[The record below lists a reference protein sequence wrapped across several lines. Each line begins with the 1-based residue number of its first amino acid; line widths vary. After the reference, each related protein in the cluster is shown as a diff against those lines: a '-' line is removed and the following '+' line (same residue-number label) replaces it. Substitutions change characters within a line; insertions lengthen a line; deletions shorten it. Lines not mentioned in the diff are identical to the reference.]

1 MEARLNQSEPYIF
14 FTESS
19 INLGG
24 QELQALQQM
33 NALGRLGYQTVLL
46 CRRGSAIAAQAQA
59 RGLQVE
65 IAGFRNAFDIK
76 SIFQMIKLIKQL
88 RPITLM
94 CHGSRDAL
102 VSATAIRSA
111 ALLGFRPPKL
121 FRIKTFQQGRPLSFA
136 YNYLF
141 TKTLTPSEHLRQEFL
156 VNKWIN
162 LFKVEVLYPGV
173 NFAVLDSDSGALPS
187 PVIHWLDVHPGP
199 IIAHGAVLRGEKGH
213 QIILQALLIVRK
225 EFPNVRY
232 VIAGDGH
239 DRSLLEQQICDL
251 GLVDNVFLAGHLSSI
266 SALLKRCDLAV
277 LPSLREPLGMFQ
289 IEAQYLEVPVIASD
303 VDGIPETILHQKT
316 GLLVSPGVVDEWA
329 SAILWALYNPVLIKE
344 LAVAGKH
351 YVAEKFS
358 IEKNTQSL
366 LKLFH

>member
-1 MEARLNQSEPYIF
+1 MINHWVGNFSTII

-33 NALGRLGYQTVLL
+33 SALNELGYQTILL
-46 CRRGSAIAAQAQA
+46 CKSGSAISTAAQL
-59 RGLQVE
+59 RGLQFL
-65 IAGFRNAFDIK
+65 ALTFRNAFDLK
-76 SIFQMIKLIKQL
+76 SIALVSKLIQQY
-88 RPITLM
+88 RPIALM

-102 VSATAIRSA
+102 ISALAMKCF
-111 ALLGFRPPKL
+111 ALIGICPPKL

-141 TKTLTPSEHLRQEFL
+141 NSTLVPSEHLRQKFL
-156 VNKWIN
+156 VNKWIKPN
-162 LFKVEVLYPGV
+162 KIKVLYPGIH
-173 NFAVLDSDSGALPS
+173 FSALDLHESALPDTLLD
-187 PVIHWLDVHPGP
+187 WLDTHPGAV
-199 IIAHGAVLRGEKGH
+199 ISHGAVLRGEKGH
-213 QIILQALLIVRK
+213 ATILQALLIVR
-225 EFPNVRY
+225 EQYPNIRY

-239 DRSLLEQQICDL
+239 DRSLLERQIQDL
-251 GLVDNVFLAGHLSSI
+251 DLTENVFLAGHLSSV
-266 SALLKRCDLAV
+266 APLLKRSDLAV

-316 GLLVSPGVVDEWA
+316 GLLVKPGDPEEWA
-329 SAILWALYNPVLIKE
+329 VAILWVLNHSD
-344 LAVAGKH
+344 LAKQLAIAGKS

-358 IEKNTQSL
+358 IDKNTQAL
-366 LKLFH
+366 LMLVN

>member
-1 MEARLNQSEPYIF
+1 MNI
-14 FTESS
+14 
-19 INLGG
+19 GG

-33 NALGRLGYQTVLL
+33 GALDEVSHETLLL
-46 CRRGSAIAAQAQA
+46 CKPDSAIAVEAKSQ
-59 RGLQVE
+59 GLRVV
-65 IAGFRNAFDIK
+65 FLPVKNAFDVR
-76 SIFQMIKLIKQL
+76 SIYRLIRLIIQFKPKAFL
-88 RPITLM
+88 

-102 VSATAIRSA
+102 VVSIAIRCTS
-111 ALLGFRPPKL
+111 LFGICLPKL
-121 FRIKTFQQGRPLSFA
+121 FRIKTFQQGRPLSFT

-141 TKTLTPSEHLRQEFL
+141 DRTLVPSEHMRQKFL
-156 VNKWIN
+156 VNKWI
-162 LFKVEVLYPGV
+162 KSHQIEVLYPGL
-173 NFAVLDSDSGALPS
+173 NFARLDSDAVLLPS
-187 PVIHWLDVHPGP
+187 ALLNWLDVHPGP
-199 IIAHGAVLRGEKGH
+199 VMSHGAVLRGEKGH
-213 QIILQALLIVRK
+213 AIILQAILIVR
-225 EFPNVRY
+225 EQFPNIRY

-239 DRSLLEQQICDL
+239 DRSLLEQQIRDL
-251 GLVDNVFLAGHLSSI
+251 GLVENVFLAGHLSSI
-266 SALLKRCDLAV
+266 SALLKRSDLAV

>member
-1 MEARLNQSEPYIF
+1 MEVHLSQSKPCIF

-33 NALGRLGYQTVLL
+33 NALGGLGYQTVLL
-46 CRRGSAIAAQAQA
+46 CRGESAIAAEAQV
-59 RGLQVE
+59 RGLRVE
-65 IAGFRNAFDIK
+65 MVGFRNALDLQ
-76 SIFQMIKLIKQL
+76 SIYQLIKLIKQL
-88 RPITLM
+88 RPIAFM

-102 VSATAIRSA
+102 VSAIALRCA
-111 ALLGFRPPKL
+111 ALFGIRLPKL
-121 FRIKTFQQGRPLSFA
+121 FRIKTFQQGCPLSFA

-141 TKTLTPSEHLRQEFL
+141 TKTLTPSEHLRQKFL

-162 LFKVEVLYPGV
+162 PFKIEVLYPGI
-173 NFAVLDSDSGALPS
+173 NFARLDSDSGALPS
-187 PVIHWLDVHPGP
+187 PVIHWLDLHPGP

-213 QIILQALLIVRK
+213 QTILQALLIVRK

-239 DRSLLEQQICDL
+239 DRSLLEQQIRDL
-251 GLVDNVFLAGHLSSI
+251 DLVENVFLAGHLSSI
-266 SALLKRCDLAV
+266 SALLKRSDLAV

-289 IEAQYLEVPVIASD
+289 IEAQYLEVPVISSD

-316 GLLVSPGVVDEWA
+316 GLLVKPSVVDEWA
-329 SAILWALYNPVLIKE
+329 AAILWALYNPILTKE

-358 IEKNTQSL
+358 IEKNTQAL

>member
-33 NALGRLGYQTVLL
+33 RALDEHGYQTVLL
-46 CRRGSAIAAQAQA
+46 CRDGSAIATQAQA

-65 IAGFRNAFDIK
+65 MVGFRNALDLK
-76 SIFQMIKLIKQL
+76 SICQLIKLIKQL
-88 RPITLM
+88 RPIALM

-102 VSATAIRSA
+102 VSVIAIRCA
-111 ALLGFRPPKL
+111 ALFGIRLPKL
-121 FRIKTFQQGRPLSFA
+121 FRIKTFQQGHPLSFA

-141 TKTLTPSEHLRQEFL
+141 TKTLTPSEHLRQKFL

-162 LFKVEVLYPGV
+162 PFKVEVLYPGI
-173 NFAVLDSDSGALPS
+173 NFARLDSDSGALPS
-187 PVIHWLDVHPGP
+187 PIIHWLDVHPGP
-199 IIAHGAVLRGEKGH
+199 IISHGAVLRGEKGH
-213 QIILQALLIVRK
+213 QTILQALLIVRN
-225 EFPNVRY
+225 EIPNIRY

-239 DRSLLEQQICDL
+239 DRSLLEQQIHDL
-251 GLVDNVFLAGHLSSI
+251 GLVENVFLAGHLSSI
-266 SALLKRCDLAV
+266 SALLKRSDLAV

-316 GLLVSPGVVDEWA
+316 GLLVKPGAIDEWA
-329 SAILWALYNPVLIKE
+329 SAILWVLNNPALAKQF
-344 LAVAGKH
+344 AVAGKH

-358 IEKNTQSL
+358 IEKNTQAL
-366 LKLFH
+366 LKLVH

>member
-1 MEARLNQSEPYIF
+1 METHRSQSEPCIF

-19 INLGG
+19 MNIGG

-33 NALGRLGYQTVLL
+33 RTLGELGYQAILL
-46 CRRGSAIAAQAQA
+46 CRSGSAIATEAQLQ
-59 RGLQVE
+59 GLKIKIV
-65 IAGFRNAFDIK
+65 GLKNAFDLK
-76 SIFQMIKLIKQL
+76 SIFQMIKLIKQFQ
-88 RPITLM
+88 PIAFM

-102 VSATAIRSA
+102 ISAIAIRFF
-111 ALLGFRPPKL
+111 ALLDIPLPKL
-121 FRIKTFQQGRPLSFA
+121 FRIKTFQQGRALSFS
-136 YNYLF
+136 YNYFF
-141 TKTLTPSEHLRQEFL
+141 TKTLTPSEHLRQKFL
-156 VNKWIN
+156 VNRWIN
-162 LFKVEVLYPGV
+162 PSRIEVLYPGV
-173 NFAVLDSDSGALPS
+173 NFGLLDSNSGVLPED
-187 PVIHWLDVHPGP
+187 VIDWLATHPGP

-213 QIILQALLIVRK
+213 QTILQALLIVRK

-239 DRSLLEQQICDL
+239 DRSLLEQQIRDL
-251 GLVDNVFLAGHLSSI
+251 GLVENVFLAGHLSSI
-266 SALLKRCDLAV
+266 SALLKRSDLAV

-329 SAILWALYNPVLIKE
+329 SAILWALYNPVLTKE

-358 IEKNTQSL
+358 IEKNTQAL

>member
-1 MEARLNQSEPYIF
+1 MRHKQQFTLPFVF

-19 INLGG
+19 MNIGG

-33 NALGRLGYQTVLL
+33 DALNEAGYDTLLL
-46 CRRGSAIAAQAQA
+46 CKPGSAIATEAKT
-59 RGLQVE
+59 RSLRVVLLP
-65 IAGFRNAFDIK
+65 FNNAFDVK
-76 SIFQMIKLIKQL
+76 SAYRLIGQIIQFK
-88 RPITLM
+88 PIAIL

-102 VSATAIRSA
+102 VASVAIKCSSPFA
-111 ALLGFRPPKL
+111 IFLPKL

-141 TKTLTPSEHLRQEFL
+141 HRTLVPSEHMRQKFL

-162 LFKVEVLYPGV
+162 PVKVEVLYPGV
-173 NFAVLDSDSGALPS
+173 NFARLDSDSGALPS
-187 PVIHWLDVHPGP
+187 PVIYWLDVHPGP

-213 QIILQALLIVRK
+213 QTILQALLIVRK
-225 EFPNVRY
+225 EFPNIRY

-239 DRSLLEQQICDL
+239 DRSLLEQQIRDL
-251 GLVDNVFLAGHLSSI
+251 GLVENVFLAGHLSSI
-266 SALLKRCDLAV
+266 SALLKRSDLAV